1 MSAPPCVAEVKVESY
16 VFPATAKPP
25 GTAKTLILGGAGAR
39 GLNIDGKFVKFTAI
53 GVYLEADAVPSLAVK
68 WNGKSAEE
76 LTDSVQFFRDVVTGP
91 FEKLTRITMILPLSG
106 KQYSEKVS
114 ENCVAFWKAAGIY
127 GDAESKAIEK
137 FNDVFSDQMFPPG
150 ASIFFTQSPLGSLTL
165 YFGDWFAARS
175 PRFSSEHIF
184 KSGRTNF
191 SWLVL
196 VGFCPRF
203 SCGLLSA
210 DLIYAPQLMFGCFLW
225 ADFFRRAMHWSN
237 NLTQCPPIHYEL
249 QISFSKE
256 GSMPEIASA
265 VIENKPLSEAVLE
278 SIIGSKGVS
287 PEAKQSLAVR
297 LSELFKNG
305 VNGGDAITG
314 KVGCEN
320 DVIPQTVV
328 SK

>member
-76 LTDSVQFFRDVVTGP
+76 LTDSVQFFRDIVTGP

-150 ASIFFTQSPLGSLTL
+150 ASIFFTQSPLGSLT
-165 YFGDWFAARS
+165 
-175 PRFSSEHIF
+175 
-184 KSGRTNF
+184 
-191 SWLVL
+191 
-196 VGFCPRF
+196 
-203 SCGLLSA
+203 
-210 DLIYAPQLMFGCFLW
+210 
-225 ADFFRRAMHWSN
+225 
-237 NLTQCPPIHYEL
+237 
-249 QISFSKE
+249 ISFSKD

-278 SIIGSKGVS
+278 SIIGVKGVS

-305 VNGGDAITG
+305 INGGDAISG

-320 DVIPQTVV
+320 DAIPQAVV